1 MKRIAE
7 RCDYPLHLGV
17 TETGT
22 LRMGIVKS
30 AIGIGSLLQRGIGDT
45 LRVSLTA
52 DPAEEIRTGRDILS
66 ALGLRER
73 RKACFL
79 PHLRQ
84 NTYRSHRP
92 CQ

>member
-1 MKRIAE
+1 M
-7 RCDYPLHLGV
+7 

-52 DPAEEIRTGRDILS
+52 DPAEEFAPAAI
-66 ALGLRER
+66 
-73 RKACFL
+73 F
-79 PHLRQ
+79 
-84 NTYRSHRP
+84 
-92 CQ
+92 